1 MLNVCKGLPVSL
13 SQAVKGL
20 MASPT
25 KGYIFK
31 TPSKLSG
38 VVQEDF
44 VHGHLEFGREI
55 PKERLSSWLEQHKR
69 RAHLSQR
76 RG

>member
-25 KGYIFK
+25 KGCIFK

-38 VVQEDF
+38 VQEDF
-44 VHGHLEFGREI
+44 VHGHLEFGRQI
-55 PKERLSSWLEQHKR
+55 PKELLSSWLVQ
-69 RAHLSQR
+69 Q
-76 RG
+76 